1 MKRKTLSKTAI
12 VATVVAALLTLATS
26 CGKSD
31 DADNL
36 VINFTDEGQ
45 TYVLKPY
52 IQWGASLSDVED
64 YMRTHY
70 ADWVD
75 TTDGTLVYYDG
86 LGMWYK
92 TYVCGLFMNR
102 YYFSH
107 SDGRDLE
114 FTEYG
119 YFGTTGLETICAEVV
134 RNGFVYQG
142 ELRYPDYNAQVC
154 YMYLSDDRTLEV
166 QTAGWEDGSWSLD
179 FQPTDSAD
187 FQFLVTAE

>member
-1 MKRKTLSKTAI
+1 MKGYTLFKAAATATI
-12 VATVVAALLTLATS
+12 VAALFTLVAA
-26 CGKSD
+26 CGKD
-31 DADNL
+31 DNADSL
-36 VINFTDEGQ
+36 VFNFTDGGQ

-52 IQWGASLSDVED
+52 IQWGASLADVED
-64 YMRTHY
+64 YMQKNY

-86 LGMWYK
+86 MGKWYK
-92 TYVCGLFMNR
+92 TYMCGAFMTR

-107 SDGRDLE
+107 PDGRDLE
-114 FTEYG
+114 FTEYV
-119 YFGTTGLETICAEVV
+119 YFGTTGLDAICVEVV
-134 RNGFVYQG
+134 RNGFIYQG

-154 YMYLSDDRTLEV
+154 YMYLSSDRALEV

-187 FQFLVTAE
+187 FQYLVTE